1 MSEYEKSR
9 ILNLDLLY
17 PAVLGSLLFM
27 MFLRFANQGWLAFS
41 EAGTWLGVV
50 VAVFFSI
57 GFLNAK
63 LDSNYGLSDSLMDLL
78 SSIIVF
84 LAYFLLNFAELD
96 ASKTD
101 DSNISFG
108 HVYWIMLIAA
118 VLPFLRRWL
127 GGTLLW
133 NDRKNMFV
141 LASVI
146 PLALGIVIE
155 WGYLSAVAF
164 LSPGGMAA
172 TLVVISAIYV
182 WQLAKR

>member
-108 HVYWIMLIAA
+108 HVYWICMATSETLIAIPA
-118 VLPFLRRWL
+118 RIKQLPQAKLQTFQSTNACFVQPFVSPLK
-127 GGTLLW
+127 LL
-133 NDRKNMFV
+133 
-141 LASVI
+141 L
-146 PLALGIVIE
+146 E
-155 WGYLSAVAF
+155 
-164 LSPGGMAA
+164 
-172 TLVVISAIYV
+172 
-182 WQLAKR
+182 